1 MATARRFGP
10 DGKEMGQVELPAAI
24 FEAPV
29 NEHLI
34 WEAVKGYE
42 GNQRQGT
49 AKTKTRA
56 QVSGGG
62 RKPWKQKGTGRARSG
77 SNTSP
82 LWPGGGT
89 TFGPQPRDYTSRMN
103 QKARRS
109 ALLGALTVRAKD
121 GNVLIVDAP
130 AMGEPKTK
138 PMAQLLKLVGLEGR
152 KVLWVFDKTGEV
164 LRKSSRNLAKVETSE
179 SRTLNTYELMRCDCL
194 VLTQDGLKS
203 LTERLSA

>member
-1 MATARRFGP
+1 MATARRFGS
-10 DGKEMGQVELPAAI
+10 DGKELGTVDLPAAI
-24 FEAPV
+24 FDAPV

-34 WEAVKGYE
+34 WEAVKSYQ
-42 GNQRQGT
+42 GNQRLGT

-56 QVSGGG
+56 MVSGGG

-89 TFGPQPRDYTSRMN
+89 TFGPQPRDYTTRMN

-130 AMGEPKTK
+130 ALGEPKTK
-138 PMAQLLKLVGLEGR
+138 PLAQLLKQVGLEGR
-152 KVLWVFDKTGEV
+152 KVLWVFDRTGEV
-164 LRKSSRNLAKVETSE
+164 LRKSSRNLDKVETSE
-179 SRTLNTYELMRCDCL
+179 SGTLNTYELMRCDCL
-194 VLTQDGLKS
+194 ILTEDGLKS

>member
-1 MATARRFGP
+1 MATARRFGS
-10 DGKEMGQVELPAAI
+10 DGKELENVELPAAI

>member
-1 MATARRFGP
+1 MATARRFGS
-10 DGKEMGQVELPAAI
+10 DGKEMGSVELPAAI

-138 PMAQLLKLVGLEGR
+138 PMAQLLKQVGLEGR

>member
-1 MATARRFGP
+1 MATAKRFGS
-10 DGKEMGQVELPAAI
+10 DGKEKGSVDLPAAI
-24 FEAPV
+24 FDAPV

-34 WEAVKGYE
+34 WEAVKSHL

-56 QVSGGG
+56 MVSGGG
-62 RKPWKQKGTGRARSG
+62 KKPWKQKGTGRARSG

-109 ALLGALTVRAKD
+109 ALLGALTVRARD

-130 AMGEPKTK
+130 ALGEPKTK
-138 PMAQLLKLVGLEGR
+138 PLAQLLKQVGLEGR
-152 KVLWVFDKTGEV
+152 KVLWVFDRTGEV
-164 LRKSSRNLAKVETSE
+164 LRKSSRNLDKVSTSE
-179 SRTLNTYELMRCDCL
+179 SGTLNTYELMHCDCL
-194 VLTQDGLKS
+194 VLTEDGLKS

>member
-1 MATARRFGP
+1 MATARRFGS

-138 PMAQLLKLVGLEGR
+138 PMAQLLKQVGLEGR

>member
-1 MATARRFGP
+1 
-10 DGKEMGQVELPAAI
+10 
-24 FEAPV
+24 V

-34 WEAVKGYE
+34 WEAVKIHE

-89 TFGPQPRDYTSRMN
+89 TFGPQPRDYTARMN
-103 QKARRS
+103 QKSRRS

-138 PMAQLLKLVGLEGR
+138 PMAQLLKTVGLEGR

>member
-1 MATARRFGP
+1 MATARRFGS

>member
-1 MATARRFGP
+1 MATARRFGA
-10 DGKEMGQVELPAAI
+10 DGKEMGSVELPAAI

-138 PMAQLLKLVGLEGR
+138 PMAQLLKQVGLEGR

>member
-1 MATARRFGP
+1 
-10 DGKEMGQVELPAAI
+10 VELPAAI

-138 PMAQLLKLVGLEGR
+138 PMAQLLKQVGLEGR

>member
-1 MATARRFGP
+1 MATARRFGS

-138 PMAQLLKLVGLEGR
+138 PMAQLLKQVGLEGR
-152 KVLWVFDKTGEV
+152 KVLWVFDKTGDV